1 MRKFQSSHHMWVH
14 TLWKGNREYYFH
26 TWSQTPAFFFLHIR
40 NQWFSFCT
48 IFNDRILRPLSVTS
62 DTIAVTCLCVQRN
75 TMHVEVARR
84 MYGTDLVMSSM
95 GGSLG
100 WPNAHQQACSWPH
113 RPAPTHPTNPSSRSQ
128 FTKTLHIY
136 NQSFTFYNIFP
147 TKMDCPSIPASPWE
161 SISAHQSYWLSN
173 VLVLLASSIG
183 S

>member
-128 FTKTLHIY
+128 FTKTLHIHLQPEFPQHFP
-136 NQSFTFYNIFP
+136 NQNGLPIDPCIALREY
-147 TKMDCPSIPASPWE
+147 KCPSI
-161 SISAHQSYWLSN
+161 
-173 VLVLLASSIG
+173 LLAI
-183 S
+183 